1 MPYKDLDVTVGR
13 ERLEHSMTANET
25 IATSGL
31 VHGELVYGAGC
42 HSHGDQRR
50 R

>member
-25 IATSGL
+25 IAASGFIN
-31 VHGELVYGAGC
+31 GEGGAIAAVEVT
-42 HSHGDQRR
+42 QA
-50 R
+50 